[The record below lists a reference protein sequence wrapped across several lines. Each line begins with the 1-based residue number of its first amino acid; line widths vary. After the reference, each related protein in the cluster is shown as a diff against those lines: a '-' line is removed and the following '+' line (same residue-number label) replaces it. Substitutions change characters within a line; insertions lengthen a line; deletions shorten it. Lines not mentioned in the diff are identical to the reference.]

1 MALASMGN
9 LVTGTYRLTGLEVGK
24 HSGIPYILVAQ
35 GHCLLEEL
43 LCQVSTPRNR
53 EINCRE
59 NPH

>member
-9 LVTGTYRLTGLEVGK
+9 LITGTYRLIGLEEGK

-43 LCQVSTPRNR
+43 SVM
-53 EINCRE
+53 
-59 NPH
+59 